1 MSGNGKEQRHFTRIP
16 FDCDAS
22 IYEQDKHCWST
33 QLLDISLNGVLVTRP
48 QDWQP
53 VIGDECRLRLKLNN
67 SGVTIDMEQAA
78 IAHIHDD
85 RIGFKC
91 EFIDLDSIT
100 HLKRLV
106 ELNLGDPEL
115 VHRELAVLGHN

>member
-1 MSGNGKEQRHFTRIP
+1 MGGNGKDQRHFTRIP

-22 IYEQDKHCWST
+22 IYDQDKHYWST
-33 QLLDISLNGVLVTRP
+33 QLLDVSLNGVLVSRP

-53 VIGDECRLRLKLNN
+53 SMGDECRLRLKLNN
-67 SGVTIDMEQAA
+67 NGTVIDMEQATV
-78 IAHIHDD
+78 AHIHED
-85 RIGFKC
+85 RVGFKC
-91 EFIDLDSIT
+91 EFIDIESIT

-115 VHRELAVLGHN
+115 VHRELEMLSHD

>member
-1 MSGNGKEQRHFTRIP
+1 MSGNGKDQRHFTRIP

-22 IYEQDKHCWST
+22 ILDQDKHAWST
-33 QLLDISLNGVLVTRP
+33 QLLDISLNGVLVARP
-48 QDWQP
+48 EDWQP
-53 VIGDECRLRLKLNN
+53 SLGDECRLRLKLNN
-67 SGVTIDMEQAA
+67 NGTVIEMKQAA
-78 IAHIHDD
+78 VAHIHED

-91 EFIDLDSIT
+91 EFIDIESIT

-115 VHRELAVLGHN
+115 VHRELEMLGHI